1 VNLLEENLQQEKE
14 TAQTAEQS
22 APELIQKAMDQEGSM
37 REVKEALTAV
47 TREADAKRLGALESQ
62 TPETP
67 RP

>member
-1 VNLLEENLQQEKE
+1 VNCLEENLQQEKE

-62 TPETP
+62 IPETP

>member
-37 REVKEALTAV
+37 REVKEAPQ
-47 TREADAKRLGALESQ
+47 R
-62 TPETP
+62 
-67 RP
+67 